1 MTDDVL
7 VLSRKG
13 QLAELWDST
22 AWRVALYLAASVAL
36 GVAAGLL
43 WSALAP
49 LPAYTINDDMT
60 AVINERAHTS
70 IVAADVA
77 FTFITGVVGLLL
89 GAVGWVILHRQGWVV
104 IVVPLVGALAC
115 ALTAWQVGL
124 LVGESGF
131 VDRLAT
137 AQAGDVV
144 RVDLALRALSAL
156 LAAPFAAITP
166 IMLMAAFWPEPRV
179 ERPAEESG
187 EGH

>member
-1 MTDDVL
+1 MSDDVL
-7 VLSRKG
+7 IISRKG
-13 QLAELWDST
+13 QLTELWDST
-22 AWRVALYLAASVAL
+22 AWRVALYLLASVAL
-36 GVAAGLL
+36 GVVAGLL
-43 WSALAP
+43 WSWLAP

-77 FTFITGVVGLLL
+77 FTFITGAVGLVL

-104 IVVPLVGALAC
+104 IAVPLIGSLAC

-131 VDRLAT
+131 VDRLAG

-144 RVDLALRALSAL
+144 RVDLMLRALSAL
-156 LAAPFAAITP
+156 LVAPFAAITP

-179 ERPAEESG
+179 ERPEEESG
-187 EGH
+187 EAH